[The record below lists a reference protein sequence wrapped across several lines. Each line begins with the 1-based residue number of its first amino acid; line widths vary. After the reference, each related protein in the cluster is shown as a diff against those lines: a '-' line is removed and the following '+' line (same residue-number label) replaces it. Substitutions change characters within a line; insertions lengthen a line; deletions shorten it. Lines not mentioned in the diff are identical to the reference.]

1 MIEKKRS
8 QKLKRLLSVQRH
20 IERMA
25 ENDLAETSRQRVE
38 VNVAM
43 DDVILALGSM
53 DPVHH
58 AFSQNYADR
67 FGRLTIKDQQ
77 LTGMQQIH
85 EMRLTRERA
94 KGDRLDEGMQEALEA
109 ERREDEDN
117 AVYDVI
123 DQQFAT
129 PASSKLQN
137 HSRYDLKFRG
147 L

>member
-67 FGRLTIKDQQ
+67 FGRLSIKDQQ

-85 EMRLTRERA
+85 EMRLARERA
-94 KGDRLDEGMQEALEA
+94 KGDRFEEGMKEALEA
-109 ERREDEDN
+109 ERRESDDN

-129 PASSKLQN
+129 PASSKLQ
-137 HSRYDLKFRG
+137 KP
-147 L
+147 

>member
-1 MIEKKRS
+1 MIERKRS

-94 KGDRLDEGMQEALEA
+94 KGDRLEDGMKEALEV
-109 ERREDEDN
+109 ERREADDN

-129 PASSKLQN
+129 PASSKLQ
-137 HSRYDLKFRG
+137 KP
-147 L
+147 

>member
-1 MIEKKRS
+1 MIEKSRS
-8 QKLKRLLSVQRH
+8 QKLKRLLLVQRH

-25 ENDLAETSRQRVE
+25 ENDLAETSRQRIE
-38 VNVAM
+38 VNAAM
-43 DDVILALGSM
+43 DDVIVALGSM

-85 EMRLTRERA
+85 EMRLSRERA
-94 KGDRLDEGMQEALEA
+94 KADRLEEGMKEALDA
-109 ERREDEDN
+109 ERREADDN

-129 PASSKLQN
+129 PASSKLQ
-137 HSRYDLKFRG
+137 KP
-147 L
+147 

>member
-1 MIEKKRS
+1 MVERNRS

-38 VNVAM
+38 VNAAM
-43 DDVILALGSM
+43 DDVIVALGSM

-67 FGRLTIKDQQ
+67 FGRLSIKDKQ
-77 LTGMQQIH
+77 LTGMQEVH
-85 EMRLTRERA
+85 EMRLARERA
-94 KGDRLDEGMQEALEA
+94 KGDRFEEGMKEALEA
-109 ERREDEDN
+109 ERREADDN

-129 PASSKLQN
+129 PASSKLRN
-137 HSRYDLKFRG
+137 P
-147 L
+147 

>member
-1 MIEKKRS
+1 MIEKSRS

-25 ENDLAETSRQRVE
+25 ENDLAETSRQRIE
-38 VNVAM
+38 VNAAM
-43 DDVILALGSM
+43 DDVIVALGSM

-67 FGRLTIKDQQ
+67 FGRLSIKDQQ

-94 KGDRLDEGMQEALEA
+94 KADRLEEGMKAALDA
-109 ERREDEDN
+109 ERREADDN

-129 PASSKLQN
+129 PASSKLQ
-137 HSRYDLKFRG
+137 KP
-147 L
+147 

>member
-1 MIEKKRS
+1 MIDKNRS

-38 VNVAM
+38 VNAAM

-67 FGRLTIKDQQ
+67 FGRLSIKDLQ
-77 LTGMQQIH
+77 LTGMQEVH
-85 EMRLTRERA
+85 EMRLARERA
-94 KGDRLDEGMQEALEA
+94 KGDRFEEGMKEALEA
-109 ERREDEDN
+109 ERREADDN

-129 PASSKLQN
+129 PASSKLRN
-137 HSRYDLKFRG
+137 P
-147 L
+147 

>member
-1 MIEKKRS
+1 MVEKSRS

-67 FGRLTIKDQQ
+67 FGRLSIKDQQ

-85 EMRLTRERA
+85 EMRLARERA
-94 KGDRLDEGMQEALEA
+94 KGDRFEEGMKEALEA
-109 ERREDEDN
+109 ERREADDN

-129 PASSKLQN
+129 PASSKLQ
-137 HSRYDLKFRG
+137 KP
-147 L
+147 

>member
-67 FGRLTIKDQQ
+67 FGRLSIKDQQ

-85 EMRLTRERA
+85 EMRLARERA
-94 KGDRLDEGMQEALEA
+94 KGDRFEEGMKEALEA
-109 ERREDEDN
+109 ERREADDN

-129 PASSKLQN
+129 PASSKLQ
-137 HSRYDLKFRG
+137 KP
-147 L
+147 

>member
-20 IERMA
+20 TERMA

-94 KGDRLDEGMQEALEA
+94 KGDRLEDGMKEALEV
-109 ERREDEDN
+109 ERREADDN

-129 PASSKLQN
+129 PASSKLQ
-137 HSRYDLKFRG
+137 KP
-147 L
+147 

>member
-1 MIEKKRS
+1 MIEKNRS
-8 QKLKRLLSVQRH
+8 QKLKRLLLVQRH
-20 IERMA
+20 LERMA

-38 VNVAM
+38 VNAAM

-67 FGRLTIKDQQ
+67 FGRLSIKDKQ
-77 LTGMQQIH
+77 LTGMQEIH
-85 EMRLTRERA
+85 EMRLARERA
-94 KGDRLDEGMQEALEA
+94 KGDRFEESMNDALEA
-109 ERREDEDN
+109 ERREADDN

-129 PASSKLQN
+129 PASSKLRN
-137 HSRYDLKFRG
+137 P
-147 L
+147 

>member
-1 MIEKKRS
+1 MIDKNRS

-38 VNVAM
+38 VNAAM

-67 FGRLTIKDQQ
+67 FGRLSIKDLQ
-77 LTGMQQIH
+77 LTGMQEVH
-85 EMRLTRERA
+85 EMRLARERA
-94 KGDRLDEGMQEALEA
+94 KGDRFEEGIKEALEA
-109 ERREDEDN
+109 ERREADDN

-129 PASSKLQN
+129 PASSKLRN
-137 HSRYDLKFRG
+137 P
-147 L
+147 

>member
-38 VNVAM
+38 VNAAM

-85 EMRLTRERA
+85 EMRLARERA
-94 KGDRLDEGMQEALEA
+94 KGDRFEEGMKEALEA
-109 ERREDEDN
+109 ERREADDN

-129 PASSKLQN
+129 PASSKLQ
-137 HSRYDLKFRG
+137 KP
-147 L
+147 

>member
-1 MIEKKRS
+1 MIEKNRS

-38 VNVAM
+38 VNAAM

-67 FGRLTIKDQQ
+67 FGRLSIKDQQ
-77 LTGMQQIH
+77 LTGMQQVH
-85 EMRLTRERA
+85 EMRLARERA
-94 KGDRLDEGMQEALEA
+94 KGDRFEEGMKEALEA
-109 ERREDEDN
+109 ERREADDN

-129 PASSKLQN
+129 PASSKLRN
-137 HSRYDLKFRG
+137 P
-147 L
+147 

>member
-1 MIEKKRS
+1 MVEKNRS
-8 QKLKRLLSVQRH
+8 QKLKRLLLVQRH
-20 IERMA
+20 LERMA

-38 VNVAM
+38 VNAAM

-67 FGRLTIKDQQ
+67 FGRLSIKDQQ

-85 EMRLTRERA
+85 EMRLARERA
-94 KGDRLDEGMQEALEA
+94 KGDRFEESMNDALEA
-109 ERREDEDN
+109 ERREADDN

-129 PASSKLQN
+129 PASSKLRN
-137 HSRYDLKFRG
+137 P
-147 L
+147 

>member
-94 KGDRLDEGMQEALEA
+94 KGDRLDEGMQDALEA

-129 PASSKLQN
+129 PASSKLQ
-137 HSRYDLKFRG
+137 KP
-147 L
+147 

>member
-1 MIEKKRS
+1 MIEKSRS

-25 ENDLAETSRQRVE
+25 ENDLAETSRQRIE
-38 VNVAM
+38 VNAAM
-43 DDVILALGSM
+43 DDVIVALGSM

-85 EMRLTRERA
+85 EMRLSRERA
-94 KGDRLDEGMQEALEA
+94 KADRLEEGMKEALDA
-109 ERREDEDN
+109 ERREADDN

-129 PASSKLQN
+129 PASSKLQ
-137 HSRYDLKFRG
+137 KP
-147 L
+147 

>member
-1 MIEKKRS
+1 MVEKNRS

-38 VNVAM
+38 VNAQM
-43 DDVILALGSM
+43 DDVIVALGSM

-67 FGRLTIKDQQ
+67 FGRLSIKDLQ
-77 LTGMQQIH
+77 LTGMQQVH
-85 EMRLTRERA
+85 EMRLARERA
-94 KGDRLDEGMQEALEA
+94 KGDRFEEGMKEALEA
-109 ERREDEDN
+109 ERREADDN

-129 PASSKLQN
+129 PASSKLRN
-137 HSRYDLKFRG
+137 P
-147 L
+147 

>member
-20 IERMA
+20 IERIA

-67 FGRLTIKDQQ
+67 FGRLSIKDQQ

-94 KGDRLDEGMQEALEA
+94 KGDRLENGMKEALEV
-109 ERREDEDN
+109 ERREADDN

-129 PASSKLQN
+129 PASSKLQ
-137 HSRYDLKFRG
+137 KP
-147 L
+147 

>member
-1 MIEKKRS
+1 MIEKSRS

-25 ENDLAETSRQRVE
+25 ENDLAETSRQRIE
-38 VNVAM
+38 VNAAM
-43 DDVILALGSM
+43 DDVIVALGSM

-85 EMRLTRERA
+85 EMRLSRERA
-94 KGDRLDEGMQEALEA
+94 KADRLQEGMKEALDA
-109 ERREDEDN
+109 ERREADDN

-129 PASSKLQN
+129 PASSKL
-137 HSRYDLKFRG
+137 RKP
-147 L
+147 

>member
-1 MIEKKRS
+1 MVEKNRS
-8 QKLKRLLSVQRH
+8 QKLKRLLLVQRH
-20 IERMA
+20 LERMA

-38 VNVAM
+38 VNAAM

-85 EMRLTRERA
+85 EMRLARERA
-94 KGDRLDEGMQEALEA
+94 KGDRFEESMNDALEA
-109 ERREDEDN
+109 ERREADDN

-129 PASSKLQN
+129 PASSKLRN
-137 HSRYDLKFRG
+137 P
-147 L
+147 

>member
-77 LTGMQQIH
+77 LTGVQQIH

-94 KGDRLDEGMQEALEA
+94 KGDRLEDGMKEALEV
-109 ERREDEDN
+109 ERREADDN

-129 PASSKLQN
+129 PASSKLQ
-137 HSRYDLKFRG
+137 KP
-147 L
+147 